1 MEKLRKCYKMFIAL
15 ENKPDC
21 AFIKFDILEFNPYIT
36 EDILKTS
43 LSLANEYQNI
53 PEEEICIMNHCW
65 KSLLFSDN
73 QPWKKNNAE
82 DCFDV
87 RMGSYDGAEICELV
101 YILSCLS
108 TIKAKNDSDLYRN
121 DGLLVLRNVNG
132 E

>member
-43 LSLANEYQNI
+43 LSFANEYQNI

-73 QPWKKNNAE
+73 QSWKKNNAE

-87 RMGSYDGAEICELV
+87 
-101 YILSCLS
+101 
-108 TIKAKNDSDLYRN
+108 
-121 DGLLVLRNVNG
+121 
-132 E
+132 